1 MNRYGMDNEH
11 HREWQHTDKV
21 TESLTAL
28 FELTARIEE
37 RIKMISEKQSE
48 YDAKIE
54 KFVDSQAKFVERIVG
69 LESKNGDSLRE
80 DMGDLHHEYRDFTD
94 EIYEKMHSIELNI
107 SNLQKTSTSQE
118 GRWQYVF
125 DVIVKIGVVIASAI
139 IVYKLGFQPI

>member
-1 MNRYGMDNEH
+1 MDNDH
-11 HREWQHTDKV
+11 QREWQHADKV
-21 TESLTAL
+21 TESLSAL

-54 KFVDSQAKFVERIVG
+54 KFVDSQAKFVERIVS
-69 LESKNGDSLRE
+69 LESKNGDSFRE
-80 DMGDLHHEYRDFTD
+80 DMGDLHDEYRDFTD
-94 EIYEKMHSIELNI
+94 EIYEKMHLMEINMST
-107 SNLQKTSTSQE
+107 LQRATNSQE